1 MSTLQPRTSKEEGTR
16 DNIQTATPGVT
27 TRLIV
32 NLCRLAV
39 GTVLVFSGFVKAIDP
54 LGTQYKIHDYLE
66 ALGLAT
72 VTPDWLTLLASVA
85 LAAVE
90 FSLGVF
96 ILLAIR
102 RHLVSRLLL
111 VLMTFMTLITLW
123 TAVANPVSDCG
134 CFGDAVHLTNTQT
147 LHKNVVLLVCTL
159 VLVRR
164 PQAMYRFVSKPTQWI
179 AINFTILFILLTS
192 LYCLWYLPLFDFRPY
207 RIGTNIPKGM
217 EIPQGAEQP
226 QFETTFI
233 MEKDGKQKTFTV
245 DNYPDSTWQFIDSK
259 TVKVKEGYV
268 PPIHDFSIELAD
280 GDDITDQVLGHKG
293 YTFLLISP
301 HLETADDSNFG
312 AIDQIYEYAQ
322 DWHIPFYC
330 LTASAEEAIQHWED
344 ITGAEYPF
352 CITDE
357 TTLKTIIRS
366 NPGLLLIKDGTIIRK
381 WSHNNLPAPDELQGP
396 LDQLEIG
403 HMPKESAAKTLAKV
417 VLWFF
422 LPLILLII
430 ADRTWAWGQYVRGKI
445 RQGGRRLKKQE
456 RKIVSNDSSQHIIS
470 TFKKKK
476 RNEKENCCR
485 KLENE

>member
-1 MSTLQPRTSKEEGTR
+1 MSTQQPTTTEEHTVDNSSQTSM
-16 DNIQTATPGVT
+16 GVLT
-27 TRLIV
+27 HLGA
-32 NLCRLAV
+32 NLCRLVIGAV
-39 GTVLVFSGFVKAIDP
+39 FVFSGFVKAIDP

-66 ALGLAT
+66 ALGLTT
-72 VTPDWLTLLASVA
+72 VTPDWLTLLVSVI

-96 ILLAIR
+96 TLLAIR

-111 VLMTFMTLITLW
+111 VVMTAMTLITVWIAL
-123 TAVANPVSDCG
+123 ANPVKDCG
-134 CFGDAVHLTNTQT
+134 CFGDALHLTNTET
-147 LHKNVVLLVCTL
+147 LLKNVALLGCAL
-159 VLVRR
+159 ALARW
-164 PQAMYRFVSKPTQWI
+164 PQAMYRFVSKSTQWI

-207 RIGTNIPKGM
+207 HVGANIPKGM
-217 EIPQGAEQP
+217 EMPKGAEQP

-233 MEKDGKQKTFTV
+233 MEKDGQRKTFTV
-245 DNYPDSTWQFIDSK
+245 DDYPDSTWQFIDSK

-280 GDDITDQVLGHKG
+280 GDDITDEVLGRKG
-293 YTFLLISP
+293 YTFLLIAP

-312 AIDQIYEYAQ
+312 SIDQIYEYAQ
-322 DWHIPFYC
+322 DQHIPFYC
-330 LTASAEEAIQHWED
+330 LTASTEEAIQHWED

-352 CITDE
+352 CLTDE

-381 WSHNNLPAPDELQGP
+381 WSHNDLPATDELKGP

-403 HMPKESAAKTLAKV
+403 HLPEDSAAKTLTKV
-417 VLWFF
+417 AAWFF
-422 LPLILLII
+422 LPLLLLII
-430 ADRTWAWGQYVRGKI
+430 ADRTWAWGQYVRRKI
-445 RQGGRRLKKQE
+445 RRGEKMLIDEQ
-456 RKIVSNDSSQHIIS
+456 RKIVSSDSSQHIIS

-476 RNEKENCCR
+476 K
-485 KLENE
+485 

>member
-1 MSTLQPRTSKEEGTR
+1 MTTKQPTTAEEHTPENLQKASFGVVARL
-16 DNIQTATPGVT
+16 AT
-27 TRLIV
+27 
-32 NLCRLAV
+32 NLCRLVIGA
-39 GTVLVFSGFVKAIDP
+39 VLVFSGFVKAIDP
-54 LGTQYKIHDYLE
+54 LGTQYKIHDYLT
-66 ALGLAT
+66 ALGLAS
-72 VTPDWLTLLASVA
+72 VTPDWLTLLTAVA
-85 LAAVE
+85 LAALE

-102 RHLVSRLLL
+102 RRLVSRLSLA
-111 VLMTFMTLITLW
+111 LMAVMTLITLW
-123 TAVANPVSDCG
+123 VAVANPVSDCG

-147 LHKNVVLLVCTL
+147 LLKNVVLLACAL
-159 VLVRR
+159 ALARW
-164 PQAMYRFVSKPTQWI
+164 PLAMYRFVSKPTQWI

-207 RIGTNIPKGM
+207 HIGANIPKGM
-217 EIPQGAEQP
+217 EMPKGAAQP

-233 MEKDGKQKTFTV
+233 MEKDGVRKTFSV

-280 GDDITDQVLGHKG
+280 GDDITNQVLGHRG

-312 AIDQIYEYAQ
+312 SIDQIYEYAQ
-322 DWHIPFYC
+322 DQHIPFYC
-330 LTASAEEAIQHWED
+330 LTASTEEAIQHWED

-352 CITDE
+352 CLTDE

-381 WSHNNLPAPDELQGP
+381 WSHNELPKPDELQGP
-396 LDQLEIG
+396 LDKLEIG
-403 HMPKESAAKTLAKV
+403 HLPEDSAAKTLTKV
-417 VLWFF
+417 AAWFF
-422 LPLILLII
+422 LPLLLLII
-430 ADRTWAWGQYVRGKI
+430 ADRTWAWGQYVRRKI
-445 RQGGRRLKKQE
+445 RQGKRKLKQE
-456 RKIVSNDSSQHIIS
+456 EQKIVSSDSSQHIIS

-476 RNEKENCCR
+476 K
-485 KLENE
+485 

>member
-1 MSTLQPRTSKEEGTR
+1 MTTQQPTTAEEHAPEGPR
-16 DNIQTATPGVT
+16 KASFGAVA
-27 TRLIV
+27 RLAA
-32 NLCRLAV
+32 NLCRMVIGA
-39 GTVLVFSGFVKAIDP
+39 VLVFSGFVKAIDP
-54 LGTQYKIHDYLE
+54 LGTQYKIHDYLA
-66 ALGLAT
+66 ALGLADI
-72 VTPDWLTLLASVA
+72 TPDWLALLAAVA
-85 LAAVE
+85 LAALE

-102 RHLVSRLLL
+102 RRLVARL
-111 VLMTFMTLITLW
+111 VLALMAVMTLIALW
-123 TAVANPVSDCG
+123 VAVDNPVSDCG

-147 LHKNVVLLVCTL
+147 LLKNVVLLVCAL
-159 VLVRR
+159 VLARW
-164 PQAMYRFVSKPTQWI
+164 PLAMYRFVSKPTQWI

-207 RIGTNIPKGM
+207 HIGANIPKSM
-217 EIPQGAEQP
+217 EIPKGAAQP

-233 MEKDGKQKTFTV
+233 MEKDGERKTFNV

-280 GDDITDQVLGHKG
+280 GDDITNQVLGRKG

-312 AIDQIYEYAQ
+312 SIDQIYEYAQ
-322 DWHIPFYC
+322 DQHIPFYC
-330 LTASAEEAIQHWED
+330 LTASTEEAIQHWED

-352 CITDE
+352 CLTDE

-381 WSHNNLPAPDELQGP
+381 WSHNELPKPDELQGP

-403 HMPKESAAKTLAKV
+403 HMPEDSAGKTLTKV
-417 VLWFF
+417 AAWFF
-422 LPLILLII
+422 LPLLLLII
-430 ADRTWAWGQYVRGKI
+430 ADRTWAWGRYVRRKI
-445 RQGGRRLKKQE
+445 RQGERKLKQEE
-456 RKIVSNDSSQHIIS
+456 RKIVSSDSSQHIIS

-476 RNEKENCCR
+476 K
-485 KLENE
+485 

>member
-1 MSTLQPRTSKEEGTR
+1 MSTEQPTTTEEH
-16 DNIQTATPGVT
+16 TPGQERQASFGVL
-27 TRLIV
+27 TRLTA
-32 NLCRLAV
+32 NLCRLVIGAV
-39 GTVLVFSGFVKAIDP
+39 FVFSGFVKAIDP

-72 VTPDWLTLLASVA
+72 ITPDWLTLLASVV

-96 ILLAIR
+96 TLLAIR
-102 RHLVSRLLL
+102 RRLVSRLLL
-111 VLMTFMTLITLW
+111 AVMTFMTLVTIW
-123 TAVANPVSDCG
+123 IVVADPVKDCG
-134 CFGDAVHLTNTQT
+134 CFGDALHLTNTET
-147 LHKNVVLLVCTL
+147 LLKNVVLLGCAL
-159 VLVRR
+159 VLARW
-164 PQAMYRFVSKPTQWI
+164 PHAMYRFISKSTQWI
-179 AINFTILFILLTS
+179 AINFTILFIILTS

-207 RIGTNIPKGM
+207 HIGANIPKGM
-217 EIPQGAEQP
+217 EMPKGAEQP

-233 MEKDGKQKTFTV
+233 MEKDGQRKTFTV

-293 YTFLLISP
+293 YTFLLIAP

-312 AIDQIYEYAQ
+312 SIDQIYEYAQ
-322 DWHIPFYC
+322 DQHVPFYC
-330 LTASAEEAIQHWED
+330 LTASTEEAIQHWED

-352 CITDE
+352 CLTDE

-381 WSHNNLPAPDELQGP
+381 WSHNDLPATDELQGP

-403 HMPKESAAKTLAKV
+403 HMPEDSAAKTLSKV
-417 VLWFF
+417 AAWFF
-422 LPLILLII
+422 LPLLLLII
-430 ADRTWAWGQYVRGKI
+430 ADRTWAWGQYVRRKI
-445 RQGGRRLKKQE
+445 RRGEKMLIDEE
-456 RKIVSNDSSQHIIS
+456 RKIVSSDSSQHIIS

-476 RNEKENCCR
+476 K
-485 KLENE
+485 